1 MQKISKDLADRL
13 ISWGNNI
20 KAIAQTGLSFSTDF
34 HNQSRYQDLQRIA
47 SEILASVNADSYF
60 DPGLADQLHQILQKD
75 IHSGAVG
82 YVTPKVSVAASV
94 FNSQGQLLLIR
105 PNGDNE
111 WCLPG
116 GWADELWTPSEN
128 AQRELFEETGIHAK
142 AQKLLG
148 VFDSR
153 RHPFRTTVTSYT
165 LLFACEYQDG
175 QLTPQKIEIE
185 AARFFDQAQLP
196 PLIPGTQM
204 QVKVSLAWQN
214 RTWIDPYFDV

>member
-1 MQKISKDLADRL
+1 MQKISKDLADKL
-13 ISWGNNI
+13 VSWGNDI
-20 KAIAQTGLSFSTDF
+20 KAIAQTGLSFSNDF

-47 SEILASVNADSYF
+47 SEILASVNSDMNF
-60 DPGLADQLHQILQKD
+60 DPNLASKLNQILQND
-75 IHSGAVG
+75 MQNGVIG
-82 YVTPKVSVAASV
+82 YVTPKVSVAAAV
-94 FNSQGQLLLIR
+94 FNSKKQLLLVR

-116 GWADELWTPSEN
+116 GWADELWSPSEN
-128 AQRELFEETGIHAK
+128 AQREVFEETGISAR

-165 LLFACEYQDG
+165 LLFACEFLEG
-175 QLTPQKIEIE
+175 QVTPQKIEIE
-185 AARFFDQAQLP
+185 AAHYFDETNLP

-204 QVKVSLAWQN
+204 QVKVSFAWQKGE
-214 RTWIDPYFDV
+214 WLDPYFDS